1 MALIL
6 ENVGKT
12 FENTG
17 QATLKNINLE
27 IQPGEF
33 LCVVGK
39 SGCGKSTLLNLI
51 AGLEAPTE
59 GRVPLCSWEK
69 RMRQKHAAESDCRPG
84 KTDRRKNSFKW
95 KRSESTWFGTDSDVS
110 GTCSVSVAE
119 CYPKYKVWNENK
131 WSSEGRTGNTGR
143 KIFEDDAVRTI

>member
-17 QATLKNINLE
+17 RATLKNINLE

-33 LCVVGK
+33 
-39 SGCGKSTLLNLI
+39 
-51 AGLEAPTE
+51 
-59 GRVPLCSWEK
+59 K
-69 RMRQKHAAESDCRPG
+69 RKRSKRPG
-84 KTDRRKNSFKW
+84 FR
-95 KRSESTWFGTDSDVS
+95 TDSDVS

>member
-59 GRVPLCSWEK
+59 GRILLNGKEVKGPG
-69 RMRQKHAAESDCRPG
+69 SD
-84 KTDRRKNSFKW
+84 RK
-95 KRSESTWFGTDSDVS
+95 
-110 GTCSVSVAE
+110 SVV
-119 CYPKYKVWNENK
+119 
-131 WSSEGRTGNTGR
+131 
-143 KIFEDDAVRTI
+143 

>member
-17 QATLKNINLE
+17 RATLKNINLE

-59 GRVPLCSWEK
+59 GRILLN
-69 RMRQKHAAESDCRPG
+69 G
-84 KTDRRKNSFKW
+84 KEVKYLVGNAPRRGKIPSRRFDR
-95 KRSESTWFGTDSDVS
+95 
-110 GTCSVSVAE
+110 
-119 CYPKYKVWNENK
+119 
-131 WSSEGRTGNTGR
+131 
-143 KIFEDDAVRTI
+143 IFEKFNFWQQKLYDIVPIK

>member
-1 MALIL
+1 MANIV
-6 ENVGKT
+6 EFKDVSMSFGNSKV
-12 FENTG
+12 
-17 QATLKNINLE
+17 LKNIDLE
-27 IQPGEF
+27 IEKGNFYTLLGP
-33 LCVVGK
+33 

-59 GRVPLCSWEK
+59 GRILLNGKEVK
-69 RMRQKHAAESDCRPG
+69 RPG
-84 KTDRRKNSFKW
+84 FR
-95 KRSESTWFGTDSDVS
+95 TDSDVS

-131 WSSEGRTGNTGR
+131 WSSEGGTGNTGR

>member
-59 GRVPLCSWEK
+59 GRILLNGKEVK
-69 RMRQKHAAESDCRPG
+69 GPG
-84 KTDRRKNSFKW
+84 FR
-95 KRSESTWFGTDSDVS
+95 TDSDVS

>member
-17 QATLKNINLE
+17 RATLKNINLE

-39 SGCGKSTLLNLI
+39 SGCG
-51 AGLEAPTE
+51 GH
-59 GRVPLCSWEK
+59 V
-69 RMRQKHAAESDCRPG
+69 
-84 KTDRRKNSFKW
+84 
-95 KRSESTWFGTDSDVS
+95 
-110 GTCSVSVAE
+110 
-119 CYPKYKVWNENK
+119 
-131 WSSEGRTGNTGR
+131 
-143 KIFEDDAVRTI
+143 KIRLS

>member
-51 AGLEAPTE
+51 AGLEARIIERGTHDE
-59 GRVPLCSWEK
+59 LIA
-69 RMRQKHAAESDCRPG
+69 QHG
-84 KTDRRKNSFKW
+84 KYYQLYTGDF
-95 KRSESTWFGTDSDVS
+95 E
-110 GTCSVSVAE
+110 
-119 CYPKYKVWNENK
+119 EN
-131 WSSEGRTGNTGR
+131 
-143 KIFEDDAVRTI
+143 D

>member
-17 QATLKNINLE
+17 RATLKNINLE

-59 GRVPLCSWEK
+59 GRILLKGKEVK
-69 RMRQKHAAESDCRPG
+69 GPG
-84 KTDRRKNSFKW
+84 
-95 KRSESTWFGTDSDVS
+95 SERTVIS

>member
-17 QATLKNINLE
+17 RATLKNINLE

-39 SGCGKSTLLNLI
+39 SGCGKSTLLLSLI
-51 AGLEAPTE
+51 
-59 GRVPLCSWEK
+59 
-69 RMRQKHAAESDCRPG
+69 H
-84 KTDRRKNSFKW
+84 
-95 KRSESTWFGTDSDVS
+95 
-110 GTCSVSVAE
+110 
-119 CYPKYKVWNENK
+119 
-131 WSSEGRTGNTGR
+131 
-143 KIFEDDAVRTI
+143 I

>member
-17 QATLKNINLE
+17 RATLKNINLE

-59 GRVPLCSWEK
+59 GRILLKGKEVKGPGSERTVMFQEHALFPWLNVIQNIKFGMKINGVPKEEQEIRAEK
-69 RMRQKHAAESDCRPG
+69 YLKMMQ
-84 KTDRRKNSFKW
+84 
-95 KRSESTWFGTDSDVS
+95 
-110 GTCSVSVAE
+110 
-119 CYPKYKVWNENK
+119 
-131 WSSEGRTGNTGR
+131 
-143 KIFEDDAVRTI
+143 

>member
-17 QATLKNINLE
+17 RATLKNINLE

-59 GRVPLCSWEK
+59 GRILLN
-69 RMRQKHAAESDCRPG
+69 G
-84 KTDRRKNSFKW
+84 KEVKARVQN
-95 KRSESTWFGTDSDVS
+95 GQ
-110 GTCSVSVAE
+110 
-119 CYPKYKVWNENK
+119 
-131 WSSEGRTGNTGR
+131 
-143 KIFEDDAVRTI
+143 

>member
-59 GRVPLCSWEK
+59 GRILLNGKERSK
-69 RMRQKHAAESDCRPG
+69 RPG
-84 KTDRRKNSFKW
+84 FR
-95 KRSESTWFGTDSDVS
+95 TDSDVS

>member
-6 ENVGKT
+6 ENCGKRL
-12 FENTG
+12 FRKYG
-17 QATLKNINLE
+17 SGHFKNINLE

-51 AGLEAPTE
+51 AGF
-59 GRVPLCSWEK
+59 RS
-69 RMRQKHAAESDCRPG
+69 S
-84 KTDRRKNSFKW
+84 DRRKNSFKR
-95 KRSESTWFGTDSDVS
+95 KRSKRPGFRTDSDVS

>member
-59 GRVPLCSWEK
+59 GRILLNRK
-69 RMRQKHAAESDCRPG
+69 RSKRPG
-84 KTDRRKNSFKW
+84 FR
-95 KRSESTWFGTDSDVS
+95 TDSDVS